1 MPRGKHLFIS
11 LKQRLPSSS
20 GYILAFRA
28 DVASY
33 LVTRYPVED
42 IYNSDEAGTELQC
55 CLLTKLLHESS
66 DEDELSPPLCP
77 KAIFC

>member
-55 CLLTKLLHESS
+55 
-66 DEDELSPPLCP
+66 
-77 KAIFC
+77 

>member
-11 LKQRLPSSS
+11 LKQRLLSSS

-28 DVASY
+28 DVVSY

-42 IYNSDEAGTELQC
+42 IYNGNEAGLNYNAASNKT
-55 CLLTKLLHESS
+55 LT
-66 DEDELSPPLCP
+66 
-77 KAIFC
+77 